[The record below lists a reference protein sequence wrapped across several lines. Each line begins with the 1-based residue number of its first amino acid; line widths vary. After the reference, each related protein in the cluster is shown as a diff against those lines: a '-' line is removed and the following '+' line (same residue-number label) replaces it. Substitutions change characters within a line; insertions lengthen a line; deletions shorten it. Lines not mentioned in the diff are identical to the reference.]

1 MKITSIIIITIASIL
16 IIINL
21 FHLNFN
27 ALFSGDSLIAL
38 IGIVSGLCAILL
50 ILILQMA
57 KRIVAKVKEQS
68 K

>member
-1 MKITSIIIITIASIL
+1 MKIISVTVITIASVL

-57 KRIVAKVKEQS
+57 KRIVAKEK